1 MIHTLTFVLLSQSSQ
16 MRLSII
22 VAMSENGVIGRNN
35 SLPWNLPGD
44 LANFREKTIGKP
56 VIMGRKTLESIGKP
70 LPNRKNIVITKNKR
84 FYFTGTTSVNNL
96 DDAIKIGREFA
107 GENGGCEIMVIGG
120 AKIYAASLKLVNR
133 LYVTEVH
140 SNIIGDVTFPRIDEK
155 EWSEISREFH
165 PAFSGDSCDYS
176 FVIYDRVVTNF

>member
-1 MIHTLTFVLLSQSSQ
+1 ML
-16 MRLSII
+16 LSII

-70 LPNRKNIVITKNKR
+70 LPNRKNIVITKNKS
-84 FYFTGTTSVNNL
+84 FDFTGSTSVNNL

-107 GENGGCEIMVIGG
+107 NENGGCEIMVIGG
-120 AKIYAASLKLVNR
+120 AKIYAASLKFVNR

-140 SNIIGDVTFPRIDEK
+140 SNIIGDVTFPRIDKK

-165 PAFSGDSCDYS
+165 SSRPGESFDYS

>member
-1 MIHTLTFVLLSQSSQ
+1 
-16 MRLSII
+16 
-22 VAMSENGVIGRNN
+22 MSENGVIGRNN
-35 SLPWNLPGD
+35 SLLWNLPGD

-70 LPNRKNIVITKNKR
+70 LPNRKNIVITKNKS
-84 FYFTGTTSVNNL
+84 FDFTGSTSVNNL

-107 GENGGCEIMVIGG
+107 KENGGCEIMVIGG
-120 AKIYAASLKLVNR
+120 AKIYAASLKFVNR

-140 SNIIGDVTFPRIDEK
+140 SNIIGDVTFPRIDKK
-155 EWSEISREFH
+155 EWSEIFREFH
-165 PAFSGDSCDYS
+165 SARPGESCDYS